1 MDEINWDDSGW
12 DSNALAELNQYNQ
25 GSEEVQPWQNLDNSG
40 TANISDV
47 TDPIYS
53 DYGDPSSGP
62 GGAGTSYTG
71 GDYPGNDDSGSF
83 SGSFNASDLAK
94 FFANNPAL
102 AGIAKVLGSVGAG
115 KLADKLFDVQG
126 GPGGYKG
133 GIPTLTASRQML
145 PIPTTMQDASG
156 RTVARR
162 PGSGGVTYFSPMQY
176 LKPGEAPTAVQQ
188 PAQSTPTGIAN
199 LPAINRAPIQQP
211 QQSPAQRVAENDP
224 FYQSPEFKAYQND
237 PSNAYGTMDMYDSPY
252 FGRVGSGSAGRAM
265 DRAYEQYKGIAPRQ
279 NQMSPMPFDLSAPTY
294 DFAAGGIANL
304 GGYSDGGRLLRG
316 PGDGVSDSIPAMIGK
331 KQPAR
336 LADGE
341 FVVPAR
347 IVSELGNGSTE
358 AGARKLYAMMD
369 RIKKAR
375 RKAKNIAADT
385 KSDKHLPA

>member
-1 MDEINWDDSGW
+1 MDDEINWDDSGW
-12 DSNALAELNQYNQ
+12 DSNALAELDAYNR
-25 GSEEVQPWQNLDNSG
+25 SVDLTN
-40 TANISDV
+40 
-47 TDPIYS
+47 PIYS
-53 DYGDPSSGP
+53 DYSPVDGGDTDSGP
-62 GGAGTSYTG
+62 GAPGTSYTG
-71 GDYPGNDDSGSF
+71 GDYPGNDGSGSGINF
-83 SGSFNASDLAK
+83 SGSDIAK

-102 AGIAKVLGSVGAG
+102 SGIAKVLGSVGAG
-115 KLADKLFDVQG
+115 KLADKLFDVEK

-145 PIPTTMQDASG
+145 PIPATMQNASG
-156 RTVARR
+156 QTVARR
-162 PGSGGVTYFSPMQY
+162 PGSGGISYFSPMRY
-176 LKPGEAPTAVQQ
+176 LKPGETAE
-188 PAQSTPTGIAN
+188 PIAQSAPAGIAN
-199 LPAINRAPIQQP
+199 LPIGNSLGPIQQP
-211 QQSPAQRVAENDP
+211 QQSPAQRVAEGDA

-237 PSNAYGTMDMYDSPY
+237 QANALHTMDMYDSPY
-252 FGRVGSGSAGRAM
+252 FGRQSSGSAGRAM

-279 NQMSPMPFDLSAPTY
+279 NQMSPAPFDLSAPTY

-341 FVVPAR
+341 FVIPAR

-375 RKAKNIAADT
+375 SKAKNIAADT
-385 KSDKHLPA
+385 KADKHLPA